1 MWSETQSAPSLW
13 FQKSKKVCTSLITEI
28 YIFYEIWNSF
38 AIHFCKTAR
47 AVVKCY
53 LFRMLYSFIREPW
66 TSISR
71 IVNLLFRR
79 KLQVWVPLTFDR
91 YKNSMMVRLHS
102 IRSYNFYK
110 SSSVAKYE
118 RGKQD
123 ASFFGESV
131 MPSSGNMKF
140 ENLTFRSIRPRGVK
154 SNPPKHE
161 CPGSDSPASQ
171 SPRGCIPWRDWL
183 NVVWYSSE
191 SISPRIWYPWE
202 QVFLKLIIRIAQWNL
217 N

>member
-38 AIHFCKTAR
+38 AIHFCKYDGGAACNEITFS
-47 AVVKCY
+47 
-53 LFRMLYSFIREPW
+53 LLG
-66 TSISR
+66 
-71 IVNLLFRR
+71 NLLFRR

-91 YKNSMMVRLHS
+91 YKNSLMVRLHS

-202 QVFLKLIIRIAQWNL
+202 QVFWNL
-217 N
+217 